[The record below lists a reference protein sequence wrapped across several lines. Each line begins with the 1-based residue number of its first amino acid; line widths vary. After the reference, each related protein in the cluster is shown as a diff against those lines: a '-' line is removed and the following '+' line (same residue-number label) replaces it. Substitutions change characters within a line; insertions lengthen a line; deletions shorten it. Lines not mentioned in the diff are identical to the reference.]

1 MTIKSSQDLVNNAL
15 KEIKTITSDEAANL
29 FKENKCNL
37 IDIRDI
43 RELEKEGRVKNSL
56 HIPRGMLE
64 FWMDPSSP
72 YYKQGKIDSSK
83 ETVLFCA
90 AGFRSALATKTLQDM
105 GFKNVSHVDG
115 GFGTIKTADFEI
127 I

>member
-15 KEIKTITSDEAANL
+15 KEIKTITSNEAAKL

-43 RELEKEGRVKNSL
+43 RELERDGRVKNSL

-64 FWMDPSSP
+64 FWMDPSSQ
-72 YYKQGKIDSSK
+72 YYKQGKIDPSK
-83 ETVLFCA
+83 ETILFCA
-90 AGFRSALATKTLQDM
+90 AGLRSALATKTLQDM

-115 GFGTIKTADFEI
+115 GFSTIKASDFEI

>member
-15 KEIKTITSDEAANL
+15 KEIKTITSNEAAKL

-43 RELEKEGRVKNSL
+43 RELERDGRVENSL

-83 ETVLFCA
+83 ETILFCA
-90 AGFRSALATKTLQDM
+90 AGLRSALATKTLQDM

-115 GFGTIKTADFEI
+115 GFSAIKASDFEI

>member
-15 KEIKTITSDEAANL
+15 KEIKTITSGEAANL

-43 RELEKEGRVKNSL
+43 RELEKEGRVENSL

-90 AGFRSALATKTLQDM
+90 AGLRSALATKTLQDM
-105 GFKNVSHVDG
+105 GFKNVSHVEG
-115 GFGTIKTADFEI
+115 GFSTIKASDFEI